1 MPQSVQD
8 DKYINDANKTA
19 ENGDKLVVDAWA
31 INVIQSRS
39 GMNLDGIA
47 TADILKVAESVG
59 VKLKLNEE
67 TGVYTLDF

>member
-1 MPQSVQD
+1 
-8 DKYINDANKTA
+8 
-19 ENGDKLVVDAWA
+19 
-31 INVIQSRS
+31 
-39 GMNLDGIA
+39 MNLDGIA